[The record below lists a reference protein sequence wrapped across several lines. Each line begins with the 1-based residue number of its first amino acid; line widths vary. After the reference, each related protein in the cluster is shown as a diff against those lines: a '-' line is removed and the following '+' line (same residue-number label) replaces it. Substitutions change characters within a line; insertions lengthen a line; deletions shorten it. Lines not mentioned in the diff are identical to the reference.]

1 MKMGQVEKNLAD
13 TFAPRRTVEETAV
26 EGLLGA
32 PHTPLVTVT
41 PDEVRGPSPARVG
54 VCPQRPVAGE
64 AGSAASPS
72 ARFLKLLSPFSATFG
87 PVHSHHVDVPLI

>member
-1 MKMGQVEKNLAD
+1 MKMGQVEKNPAD

-41 PDEVRGPSPARVG
+41 ADEVRGPSPARVR
-54 VCPQRPVAGE
+54 VCPQQRRLERPGQQLHPAP
-64 AGSAASPS
+64 GS
-72 ARFLKLLSPFSATFG
+72 
-87 PVHSHHVDVPLI
+87 